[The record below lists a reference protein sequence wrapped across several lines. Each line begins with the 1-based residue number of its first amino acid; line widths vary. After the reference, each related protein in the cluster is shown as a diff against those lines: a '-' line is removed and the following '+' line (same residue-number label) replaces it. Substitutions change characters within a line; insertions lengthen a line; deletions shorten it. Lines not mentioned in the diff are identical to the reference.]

1 MPIQI
6 QQLDF
11 GYGLKP
17 DRLILK
23 RIDLTVQPG
32 SVTAI
37 MGGSGSGKT
46 TLLRVIGG
54 LVKPSHGSAKV
65 FGQEVAALDKA
76 GLYALRK
83 RMGMLFQFGALFTD
97 LTVFENVAY
106 PLREHTQLPQ
116 RMIEDLVLMKLHAVG
131 LRGAAH
137 LTPSQISGGMAR
149 RAALAR
155 AIALDPELILYDE
168 PFAGLDPISLGVT
181 ASLIKNLN
189 AALGATSIIVSHDI
203 DETFTIADQ
212 IVLIADGMVAAHGTP
227 AQIRASTDARV
238 QQFIGGQPDGPV
250 SFHTPAKRAYA
261 QDLAL

>member
-23 RIDLTVQPG
+23 GVDLTVQPG

-54 LVKPSHGSAKV
+54 LVKPSRGSAKV
-65 FGQEVAALDKA
+65 FDQEIASLDKA
-76 GLYALRK
+76 ALYALRK

-97 LTVFENVAY
+97 LSVFENVAY
-106 PLREHTQLPQ
+106 PLREHTKLPE

-137 LTPSQISGGMAR
+137 LTPAQISGGMAR

-189 AALGATSIIVSHDI
+189 TALGATSIIVSHDI
-203 DETFTIADQ
+203 DETFAIADQ
-212 IVLIADGMVAAHGTP
+212 IVLIADGIVAAQGTP
-227 AQIRASTDARV
+227 EQIRASTDARV
-238 QQFIGGQPDGPV
+238 RQFIRGEPDGPV

-261 QDLAL
+261 EDLAL